1 MLNRTTSTITTTRHV
16 SLAGGPSPFQT
27 SRAVPGPARASV
39 SERRQSAGVCVERGP
54 SLVDQ
59 RRERPVPSLQVN

>member
-1 MLNRTTSTITTTRHV
+1 V